1 MEGTNFSTEK
11 LLRGKLQILQ
21 NDLKDNDAIKE
32 YFVPSGTKNSKRAS
46 ISLKVLV
53 SHFST
58 FQTQDDLKL
67 DSKQQIYLLT
77 TIQKFIISLLK
88 GYTIQDF
95 FDVILKNEEVDL
107 RVRYSNWKDF
117 ISLICSIP
125 ERSANLMALDK
136 SSGYMEE
143 NNFLNEAYPIKYSK
157 YFKLN
162 NLFYL

>member
-1 MEGTNFSTEK
+1 MEGNNFSIEK
-11 LLRGKLQILQ
+11 LLRGKLLTLQ

-32 YFVPSGTKNSKRAS
+32 YFVPYETKDSKRAS

-58 FQTQDDLKL
+58 TFQPQNDLKL
-67 DSKQQIYLLT
+67 DNKQQTYLLK

-88 GYTIQDF
+88 SYTIQDF
-95 FDVILKNEEVDL
+95 FDAILKNEGVDL

-136 SSGYMEE
+136 SSGYMKE
-143 NNFLNEAYPIKYSK
+143 NNFLNEVYPISYSTSIK
-157 YFKLN
+157 ISQTK
-162 NLFYL
+162 